1 MYKYTLVLA
10 LLSVASAQSTTS
22 LLLIGFDQQDI
33 VASIVGSE
41 ATATTFAIACG
52 DPDSDECGIPTSFT
66 FTQGPSTI
74 HYDYHVTDDGSDESI
89 DLGCMVTSSDHG
101 ICTGSMVGNFDGTST
116 STSYRTSFSTGA
128 SEYVQYQAVT
138 ITAGAAGS
146 SASTAASTTQGS
158 SDAVSATKSASGS
171 AASQTSGMTTATSPG
186 ASGTKILGAS
196 SSAASSASSPSSASS
211 ASGSAVSTAGMA
223 MVTGSP
229 RWVLG
234 GAAAALALAAM

>member
-1 MYKYTLVLA
+1 MYKYTLFLA
-10 LLSVASAQSTTS
+10 LLSVAAAQSTTS

-33 VASIVGSE
+33 VASIVGSD

-52 DPDSDECGIPTSFT
+52 DPDSDDCGVPTSFT

-74 HYDYHVTDDGSDESI
+74 HYDYHNTDDGSDESI
-89 DLGCMVTSSDHG
+89 GLGCMVTSSDHG
-101 ICTGSMVGNFDGTST
+101 VCTGSMVGNFDGTST
-116 STSYRTSFSTGA
+116 STSYSTSFSTGA
-128 SEYVQYQAVT
+128 SDYVQYQAVT

-186 ASGTKILGAS
+186 ASGTKTSRAS
-196 SSAASSASSPSSASS
+196 SSAAASASSAS